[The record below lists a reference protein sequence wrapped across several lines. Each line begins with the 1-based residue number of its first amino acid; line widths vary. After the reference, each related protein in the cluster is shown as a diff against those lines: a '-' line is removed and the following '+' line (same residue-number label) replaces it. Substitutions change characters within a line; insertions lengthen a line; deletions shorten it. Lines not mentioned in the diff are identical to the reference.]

1 MLGWGEPEAHAP
13 ERPVRT
19 PLNPRSEDGPLRSG
33 SQDTLEAYL
42 REIGRVALLTAEQEV
57 ALATRM
63 SVGHEAE
70 KLLADPAGLDLA
82 AVGALARRAGVAG
95 ERPLGPGEAYT
106 LCRRLRADGQAAK
119 DHMIEANLRLVVS
132 IAKRYR
138 GHGMHLIDLVQEGNL
153 GLIRGVEKFDV
164 TRGFKLSTY
173 ATWWIR
179 QAIARAIA
187 DRDRTVRLPVHV
199 VDAVHALRRVQSDL
213 VQQLGRQPTVEDVAA
228 WMAIPADE
236 VRRLQAAARE
246 PVSLDVPIGD
256 QTSARLGDFIE
267 DTEAPEATDVV
278 AVAMLR
284 ERVASALAGMSDRER
299 EIVGLRYGIADGVPR
314 TLDQVG
320 SLVGLSRERVR
331 HVERR
336 AMCKLRHPC
345 AGNQL
350 RDFTG

>member
-1 MLGWGEPEAHAP
+1 
-13 ERPVRT
+13 
-19 PLNPRSEDGPLRSG
+19 
-33 SQDTLEAYL
+33 
-42 REIGRVALLTAEQEV
+42 LLTAEDEV

-63 SVGHEAE
+63 GVGREAGA
-70 KLLADPAGLDLA
+70 LLADPAGLDLA
-82 AVGALARRAGVAG
+82 AVAALATRAGQAP
-95 ERPLGPGEAYT
+95 ERPLGPGEAFT
-106 LCRRLRADGQAAK
+106 LCRRLRADGRAAK

-199 VDAVHALRRVQSDL
+199 VDAVHAMRRVQSDL
-213 VQQLGRQPTVEDVAA
+213 VQQLGRQPSVEDVAA
-228 WMAIPADE
+228 WMEIPAEE

-267 DTEAPEATDVV
+267 DTEAPEAAEVVSVGLLRDRVV
-278 AVAMLR
+278 A
-284 ERVASALAGMSDRER
+284 ALASMSERER
-299 EIVGLRYGIADGVPR
+299 EIVELRYGIADGVPR

-336 AMCKLRHPC
+336 TMCKLRHPC
-345 AGNQL
+345 TGNQL
-350 RDFTG
+350 RDFTD